1 MSYSLYIYINKSI
14 FDVKISYFIRSILLG
29 SPLNSSR
36 QMPND
41 NKKTNVQEKPSD
53 EFLPES
59 TTLSDLSSS
68 DHSSVENAL
77 RNQNGQTNRFDE
89 SKLLRNTSINS
100 EYPDQDLHNLVNKT
114 KLVSSQSHH
123 GRFRSEKSIRGPIS
137 HENLSSK

>member
-1 MSYSLYIYINKSI
+1 MSK
-14 FDVKISYFIRSILLG
+14 FSYFIRLILLG
-29 SPLNSSR
+29 SPLSSPR
-36 QMPND
+36 KTPNG
-41 NKKTNVQEKPSD
+41 NKKTTMQQKPSD

-59 TTLSDLSSS
+59 TTLSGLSST
-68 DHSSVENAL
+68 DRSSVENTL
-77 RNQNGQTNRFDE
+77 RNQTVQTNRFDE
-89 SKLLRNTSINS
+89 SKLLGNTSVGS